1 MLRQAIP
8 FQGKR
13 SVIEIYHI
21 IFKPYINMAKSI
33 KHFCT
38 VFLVSVSTIL
48 CTGYI
53 ASVQA
58 TQEAVVEKR
67 VLQDK
72 IESGWKSEANHYMRF
87 IQTTLKKNK
96 NEQSDLYKKLQKLL
110 NFSLKE
116 HKKYF
121 FKLPVDQLQLIF
133 PKIKDLRSLYEKF
146 GMGLLELMDQIYQ
159 GKVKKEIEAKST
171 ADEISQKEVVE
182 EIKLVFHE
190 IIQILDEKGET
201 SDSIFSCNDQ
211 ELMHNRGF
219 FMFQEMQK
227 TALECSF
234 MQQQSFL
241 PQLKEIRRLI
251 QKLVEAD
258 KALMATIPGT
268 LKKNLHKLAKKI
280 SQSVHAMLSTC
291 TEPDQAAYIAAHM
304 MFFNK

>member
-1 MLRQAIP
+1 
-8 FQGKR
+8 
-13 SVIEIYHI
+13 
-21 IFKPYINMAKSI
+21 MAKSI